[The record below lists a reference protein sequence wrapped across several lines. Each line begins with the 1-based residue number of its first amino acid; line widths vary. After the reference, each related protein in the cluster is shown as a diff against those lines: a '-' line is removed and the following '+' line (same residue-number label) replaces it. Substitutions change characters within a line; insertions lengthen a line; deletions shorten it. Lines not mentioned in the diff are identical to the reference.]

1 MIYVLHV
8 KKKRGNMKFLDLKFN
23 AKELATIRDALNSD
37 KADLNKLLSDP
48 KYLVK
53 DHEESHKRL
62 INSEIHGLNRLIDYI
77 ESKERLFI

>member
-1 MIYVLHV
+1 MYYML
-8 KKKRGNMKFLDLKFN
+8 KRKEVNMKFLNLKFN

-37 KADLNKLLSDP
+37 KDGLNKLLSDP

-53 DHEESHKRL
+53 GHEEAHKRL

-77 ESKERLFI
+77 KSKERLFI

>member
-1 MIYVLHV
+1 MVHVLHV
-8 KKKRGNMKFLDLKFN
+8 KKKGGNMKFLNLKFN

-53 DHEESHKRL
+53 GHEESHKRL

-77 ESKERLFI
+77 KSKERLFI